1 MARSRLVRLFAE
13 DFGTKILAFVI
24 ALLLWVAVSFLGTR
38 TLVLEDISVGV
49 VNLRD
54 DLALASPLEAV
65 AVKIRAPRVLLRQRD
80 SRDLVRAFVDV
91 SGRGLGAQSAE
102 VAVSPVDPRV
112 DVVIVLPQRINF
124 TLDPVVQ
131 RSLSVHVTTEGSPAD
146 GYAVG
151 EAATDPKTVQVRGAL
166 GRLQVTQ
173 AIEVKVSVQGA
184 GADIAGEYSLSPPEG
199 VSLVTDRV
207 RVTLE
212 IIQAEATK
220 TLGVRVVTEGSPAAG
235 YWVRSVQTIPSVV
248 TVKGPREAIASLA
261 FIETDPVSV
270 QDARS
275 ATERTADL
283 VLPEAVTLQ
292 GEAPRVTVKIE
303 VAPLEGTK
311 EVGAAVQ
318 VNDVPDGLRVTAVS
332 PGSVRVTLRG
342 SGEVFDRLRD
352 EDVRVVLSAS
362 GRGEGTFTLRPA
374 AGDVR
379 SFSGIGVVSVEGVDV
394 NVTLEGS

>member
-13 DFGTKILAFVI
+13 DLGTKILALAV

-38 TLVLEDISVGV
+38 TLVLEDIPVGV
-49 VNLRD
+49 VHLQD
-54 DLALASPLEAV
+54 DLALASSLEAV
-65 AVKIRAPRVLLRQRD
+65 AVKIRAPRTLLRQRD
-80 SRDLVRAFVDV
+80 PQDLVRAFVDM

-112 DVVIVLPQRINF
+112 DVVIVLPQRINL

-131 RSLSVHVTTEGSPAD
+131 RSLPVRVVLEGSPAD

-151 EAATDPKTVQVRGAL
+151 EAATEPQTVQVRGAL
-166 GRLQVTQ
+166 GRLQATQ
-173 AIEVKVSVQGA
+173 AIEVKVPVQGA
-184 GADIAGEYSLSPPEG
+184 SADIAGEYSLGPPEG

-220 TLGVRVVTEGSPAAG
+220 TLGIRVVTEGAPAAG
-235 YWVRSVQTIPSVV
+235 YWVRSVQTTPSVV
-248 TVKGPREAIASLA
+248 TVKGPRAAIAAVS
-261 FIETDPVSV
+261 FIETAPVSV

-292 GEAPRVTVKIE
+292 GEQPRVTVKIE

-318 VNDVPDGLRVTAVS
+318 VRDVPEGLRVTALS
-332 PGSVRVTLRG
+332 PGSVRVAVRG
-342 SGEVFDRLRD
+342 SGEVFDHLRD

-362 GRGEGTFTLRPA
+362 GRGAGTFTLRPA

-379 SFSGIGVVSVEGVDV
+379 SPSGIGVVSVEGTDV
-394 NVTLEGS
+394 NIILEGN